1 MTATELAAG
10 VWRVDLDGGRR
21 AVVKRQPFAGLT
33 RGRPDDVLAV
43 EQRVLALL
51 RERNCPVPQ
60 VLGADPSAGLIF
72 LEHVGE
78 ETLDDAVRSA
88 GPERRERLRGPLV
101 NGFLRL
107 EQAFADCR
115 QELEPHV
122 SPAASRD
129 RLPAA
134 LDQARDGALDGLQG
148 LLRRCGQAST
158 RSALRELEE
167 RLAELCSRLA
177 GEEPSLGSTD
187 FNARNVVVDRGSDV
201 VSFIEFAKIGWDW
214 PERRLVQYA
223 TGLGAG
229 AEGGFVSLL
238 DRAAVGQYA
247 RSAPGDRVR
256 RASALDGHHLL
267 FHLNAAARLCGAL
280 DRPGLEPNRALLKAW
295 RQPDLRLRQLCAA
308 VSAPLGDDTMITGF
322 RRQFSCLLSGE
333 WIGKDTVLQKRGRIV
348 PDRMDATDGQPDFTL
363 PTPDSGARP

>member
-10 VWRVDLDGGRR
+10 VWRVDLDGGRL
-21 AVVKRQPFAGLT
+21 AVAKRQPFAALT
-33 RGRPDDVLAV
+33 RGRADDLLAV

-51 RERNCPVPQ
+51 RERKCPVPR
-60 VLGADPSAGLIF
+60 VLGADPSADLIF
-72 LEHVGE
+72 FEHVGE
-78 ETLDDAVRSA
+78 ETLDDAARSA
-88 GPERRERLRGPLV
+88 GPDRLQRLRERFV
-101 NGFLRL
+101 SGFLGI

-129 RLPAA
+129 QLPAA
-134 LDQARDGALDGLQG
+134 LDQARDGGRDGLQG
-148 LLRRCGQAST
+148 LLRRCGQASSG
-158 RSALRELEE
+158 SALRELEE
-167 RLAELCSRLA
+167 RLDELCSRLA

-187 FNARNVVVDRGSDV
+187 YNARNVVVDSGNDA

-229 AEGGFVSLL
+229 ARGGFAGLL
-238 DRAAVGQYA
+238 DRAAAGLYA
-247 RSAPGDRVR
+247 RSAPGDPAR
-256 RASALDGHHLL
+256 RAFALDGHHLL

-295 RQPDLRLRQLCAA
+295 RQPGLRLRQLCAA
-308 VSAPLGDDTMITGF
+308 VSAPLGGDIMTTDF
-322 RRQFSCLLSGE
+322 RKQFAGLLSRE
-333 WIGKDTVLQKRGRIV
+333 WTGKDAVLQNAAGI
-348 PDRMDATDGQPDFTL
+348 
-363 PTPDSGARP
+363 GAGKNGHE